1 LSERLK
7 RPVSGILLVDKP
19 AGITSN
25 ACLQKARYLY
35 RAEKA
40 GHTGALDPL
49 ATGVLPICLGEATKV
64 SQFLLDATKE
74 YAATIRLG
82 SKTTTADSEG
92 ELIGEADVPA
102 FDAPSILP
110 VLATF
115 LGESRQVP
123 PDYSALKQNGVP
135 LYKLAREGRE
145 IEKKIRLVTI
155 HELELLDYRA
165 PFLHVR
171 VLCSKGTYI
180 RSLAE
185 DIAVALGT
193 LGHVSEL
200 RRLQSGP
207 FRIEQCHTLESLA
220 AIEDFSRLDAL
231 LVPMDQAVAHL
242 PLLMLSEVETRRLR
256 QGQQFTVN
264 ADSAGEV
271 RVYEGDT
278 FIGIGRVAESGTL
291 SAVRLLSY

>member
-1 LSERLK
+1 LAERLK
-7 RPVSGILLVDKP
+7 RTVSGIVLVDKP

-25 ACLQKARYLY
+25 ACLQKTRYLY
-35 RAEKA
+35 RAAKA

-74 YAATIRLG
+74 YATTITLG
-82 SKTTTADSEG
+82 SRTTTADSEG
-92 ELIGEADVPA
+92 EVTGEAEVPA
-102 FDAPSILP
+102 LDAAAILP

-115 LGESRQVP
+115 LGESAQVP
-123 PDYSALKQNGVP
+123 PVYSALKQNGVP
-135 LYKLAREGRE
+135 LYKLARQGRE
-145 IEKKIRLVTI
+145 IEKKIRQVTI
-155 HELELLDYRA
+155 HELELLDYQA
-165 PFLHVR
+165 PLLRLR

-207 FRIEQCHTLESLA
+207 FRIEQCHTLESLTA
-220 AIEDFSRLDAL
+220 VEDLAQLDTL
-231 LVPMDQAVAHL
+231 LLPMDKAVEHL
-242 PLLMLSEVETRRLR
+242 PMLVLVGDETRRLR
-256 QGQQFTVN
+256 QGQQFTVS
-264 ADSAGEV
+264 ADFAGEA

-278 FIGIGRVAESGTL
+278 FIGIGRLSEAGML